1 LKRCKKTEPNMRRKL
16 WRVKELDPKAPLL
29 AQKYNISVFLA
40 QVFLN
45 RQIEEKD
52 FDSFLKQES
61 ADFHSPYLLPD
72 IEKAV
77 QRVKEAVDKKEK
89 VLVFGDYDVDG
100 ITSLAIFHEYAGQ
113 FPGIFSFYI
122 PHRAKEGYGL
132 NRKAVKEAASKG
144 VSLIIAF
151 DCGTNADEEIELAR
165 SLDIDVVVIDHHLP
179 KDSSI
184 NPLAF
189 VNPKRKDSRYPFAD
203 LSAGTLSFKFLQALT
218 GQPCR
223 QALDLAALSI
233 VCDVMPLTG
242 ENRILLKEGLKVIR
256 ESKRPAIKAL
266 CAAGKIKQE
275 NIDIFHIGYVLG
287 PRINA
292 SGRIAHADDSFE
304 LFLTKDQAR
313 AIELAQKLNEHNK
326 LRKDVETQILREAEE
341 VVNNNAEDN
350 GAIVVWGQGWNP
362 GVLGIVASRLADKYF
377 RPSFVISLDE
387 DSGKGSARSIHS
399 VHLLELLDKCSESLL
414 LYGGHARAAGISI
427 ARDQLDSFKERI
439 NLLIKESLK
448 PEDFIPVIDI
458 DAALKFRD
466 IEMGFIDDIEKMK
479 PYGEG
484 NARPVFSSSN
494 IFKKSPPKKIRSGF
508 SIWLSDGDNTLE
520 GLVFDKDVLEV
531 LNYAK
536 TFDIAFC
543 PEKNHYHNTPRL
555 IIKDCRVS

>member
-1 LKRCKKTEPNMRRKL
+1 MRRKL
-16 WRVKELDPKAPLL
+16 WKIKELHPKASLL

-52 FDSFLKQES
+52 FNSFLGLS
-61 ADFHSPYLLPD
+61 SPDFHSPDLLPD
-72 IEKAV
+72 IKKAV
-77 QRVKEAVDKKEK
+77 QRVKQAVDKKEK

-113 FPGIFSFYI
+113 FPGIFSFHI

-132 NRKAVKEAASKG
+132 NKKAVKQAGEKG

-151 DCGTNADEEIELAR
+151 DCGTNACEEIELAR

-179 KDSSI
+179 KNSSI

-189 VNPKRKDSRYPFAD
+189 VNPKRKDSSYPFSD
-203 LSAGTLSFKFLQALT
+203 LSAGALSFKFLQALT
-218 GQPCR
+218 GNDCG

-233 VCDVMPLTG
+233 VCDVVPLTG
-242 ENRILLKEGLKVIR
+242 ENRILLKQGLKAIR
-256 ESKRPAIKAL
+256 VSKRPAIKAL

-275 NIDIFHIGYVLG
+275 NIDIFHIGYILG

-292 SGRIAHADDSFE
+292 SGRIAHADDSFK
-304 LFLTKDQAR
+304 LFLTKDEAR
-313 AIELAQKLNEHNK
+313 ALELAQKLNEHNQ
-326 LRKDVETQILREAEE
+326 LRKGVEAQILREAEE
-341 VVNNNAEDN
+341 AVKDNADDN
-350 GAIVVWGQGWNP
+350 AAIVVWGKDWHP

-377 RPSFVISLDE
+377 RPTFVISLGE
-387 DSGKGSARSIHS
+387 HQAKGSARSIHS
-399 VHLLELLDKCSESLL
+399 VHLVELLDKCADSLL
-414 LYGGHARAAGISI
+414 LYGGHARAAGISL
-427 ARDQLDSFKERI
+427 AGEQLDSFKEKV
-439 NLLIKESLK
+439 NLLLKTSLK
-448 PEDFIPVIDI
+448 PEDFIPVVDI
-458 DAALKFRD
+458 DADLKFKD
-466 IEMGFIDDIEKMK
+466 IEMAFINDIEKMK

-484 NARPVFSSSN
+484 NSRPVFSSSN
-494 IFKKSPPKKIRSGF
+494 IFKKSSPKKIRAGF
-508 SIWLSDGDNTLE
+508 SVWLSDGHRTLE

-531 LNYAK
+531 LNYAQS
-536 TFDIAFC
+536 FDIAFC